1 MSVIKTDEIMES
13 VYWPRLIETVL
24 EDVQKTFPV
33 TVITGPRQSGKSTLL
48 NVFLKRKHATVINL
62 DDPEFRALLREDPIS
77 YLEQVPKP
85 VLIDEIQQM
94 PELASYIKILV
105 DRDRTP
111 GNWYITGSQQF
122 SVMKHMAESLAGRA
136 AVLSLPTFQLQ
147 ERKNVNSLE
156 YFLLGST
163 YPEPAVNTT
172 VRTDIWYSSYLQ
184 TYLERDVRSIM
195 NIVDLR
201 DFEQLLRLL
210 AARTSQV
217 LNYSHLSN
225 AIGISVPTVKRWIS
239 VLEAS
244 YIILLVPPFFKNLG
258 KRIIKAP
265 KLYFYDIGLVNY
277 LIGINDINILLKGP
291 LAGPLFETAIVSE
304 MYKRKL
310 GSGIKPELYHWRS
323 QSGIEVD
330 LITSEEGSYV
340 PHEIKLSANIKPA
353 FYKNLQY
360 WLKLNETGQEK
371 GKGTGHLITNCKS
384 SLPLPKSIRNIY
396 WQDI

>member
-1 MSVIKTDEIMES
+1 MNMGKIMAS

-24 EDVQKTFPV
+24 EEVQKTFPV
-33 TVITGPRQSGKSTLL
+33 TVVTGPRQSGKSTLL
-48 NVFLKRKHATVINL
+48 SMFLKGKGATVINL
-62 DDPEFRALLREDPIS
+62 DDPGFRELLRDDPLS
-77 YLEQVPKP
+77 YLKQVQKP

-111 GNWYITGSQQF
+111 GTWYITGSQQF
-122 SVMKHMAESLAGRA
+122 SVMKHISESLAGRA
-136 AVLSLPTFQLQ
+136 AVLSLPTFQLR
-147 ERKNVNSLE
+147 ERKNINSLE
-156 YFLLGST
+156 DFLLGSS
-163 YPEPAVNTT
+163 YPEPAVNSA
-172 VRTDIWYSSYLQ
+172 VRRDIWYSSYVQ

-195 NIVDLR
+195 NISDIR

-225 AIGISVPTVKRWIS
+225 ELGISVPTVKRWIS
-239 VLEAS
+239 ILEAS
-244 YIILLVPPFFKNLG
+244 YIIFLLPPFFKNLG

-265 KLYFYDIGLVNY
+265 KLYFFDIGLVNY
-277 LIGINDINILLKGP
+277 LIGLSDINLLLNGP
-291 LAGPLFETAIVSE
+291 LAGPIFETAIISE
-304 MYKRKL
+304 VYKYKL
-310 GSGIKPELYHWRS
+310 GRGIKPELYYWRS

-330 LITSEEGSYV
+330 LITSEKGSYT
-340 PHEIKLSANIKPA
+340 PHEIKLSKNIKPA

-360 WLKLNETGQEK
+360 WLKLNETDQS
-371 GKGTGHLITNCKS
+371 KGTGYLITNCKS
-384 SLPLPKSIRNIY
+384 SLPLPKNIGNIH